1 MLGDAVVLLEPTG
14 LDLLLGGV
22 GVLWVEISI
31 DGVPAHAEAAD
42 RAVNP
47 VRCLPVIL
55 PGAGRP

>member
-1 MLGDAVVLLEPTG
+1 MLGDAVVLLEPTS

-22 GVLWVEISI
+22 GVLWVEIGI